1 MFIRLSLNLLD
12 NILID
17 PTNSKKFNGNTI
29 LFKKKKKNFC
39 LVYTNFPSSLL

>member
-17 PTNSKKFNGNTI
+17 PTNSKKFNGYTI
-29 LFKKKKKNFC
+29 LFKKKKNFC

>member
-29 LFKKKKKNFC
+29 LFKKKKN
-39 LVYTNFPSSLL
+39 LSSLHQFPF